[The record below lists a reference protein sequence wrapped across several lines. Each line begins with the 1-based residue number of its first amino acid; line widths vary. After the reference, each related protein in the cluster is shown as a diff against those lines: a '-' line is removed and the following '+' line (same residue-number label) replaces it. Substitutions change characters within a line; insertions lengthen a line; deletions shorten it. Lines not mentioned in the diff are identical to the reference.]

1 MKPKIQNPKSKIET
15 DPQSERLR
23 ILILE
28 DVATDAELVKRELRN
43 AGIVFTSRRVDKRDD
58 FLKQLEGFSPDI
70 ILSDYTMPQFN
81 GMEALAL
88 TRELNPTLPFV
99 MVTGS
104 INEETAVECMKAG
117 ADDYVLKERL
127 KRIGSAVEGA
137 LEKKRM
143 IGEKERAEDRL
154 QEEKEFMEK
163 SLNAQTDTFIV
174 FEPATGK
181 AVRWNKAFSEISG
194 YSDEEIA
201 SMKVPDSYYSK
212 EDLNNAAAATE
223 KAFREGNAR
232 LEMSLITKDGRKIL
246 TEYSASTLEDKE
258 GNPRYLI
265 VIGRDITEQKQLE
278 AQLIQSQKMEA
289 IGQLAGGVAHD
300 FNNLLT
306 SIIGNAT
313 LVSMKLEKDSPLQEY
328 PEEIMRA
335 GNSAASLTRQLLA
348 FSRRQIFQP
357 EVLNLNAVIPNIEK
371 MLRRLIGEDIELK
384 TILQPE
390 LGSVETDPGQ
400 IEQIIVNLAVNARD
414 AMPTGGKLTIETVN
428 VQMDEAYALEHIAA
442 KPGSYVMMAIS
453 DTGTG
458 MDEEIRSRVFEPFFT
473 TKEEGQGTG
482 LGLSTVYGI
491 VKQSDGYIWVYSEP
505 GKGTTFKIYLPR
517 VDKKSKDTKK
527 IKTSIKSL
535 SGTETVL
542 VVEDNRMVRELAI
555 KILQKYGYKVLGAK
569 DGEEAI
575 EIGKQH
581 ESPIDLMLT
590 DVVMP
595 GMSGRRLAVEFESLR
610 PKIKVLYMS
619 GYADNTVVH
628 HGILDRGMVFIQK
641 PFTHEALVSKVRDL
655 LDGKKTS

>member
-1 MKPKIQNPKSKIET
+1 MP
-15 DPQSERLR
+15 SEALR

-28 DVATDAELVKRELRN
+28 DVPTDAELVKRELRN
-43 AGIVFTSRRVDKRDD
+43 AGIVFTSRLVDKRDD
-58 FLKQLEGFSPDI
+58 FLKQLEDFSPDI
-70 ILSDYTMPQFN
+70 ILSDYSMPQFN
-81 GMEALAL
+81 GMEALSL
-88 TRELNPTLPFV
+88 SRELDPTLPFV

-104 INEETAVECMKAG
+104 INEETAVNCMKAG
-117 ADDYVLKERL
+117 ATDYVLKERL

-137 LEKKRM
+137 LEKTRM
-143 IGEKERAEDRL
+143 RGEKERAEDQL

-163 SLNAQTDTFIV
+163 SLDAQTDTFFV
-174 FEPATGK
+174 FERATGK
-181 AVRWNKAFSEISG
+181 AVRWNKAFREISG
-194 YSDEEIA
+194 YSDEEIS
-201 SMKVPDSYYSK
+201 SMKVPESYYSK
-212 EDLNNAAAATE
+212 EDLKNAAAAYE
-223 KAFREGNAR
+223 KVLRGGKATV
-232 LEMSLITKDGRKIL
+232 EMSLITKDGRKIP
-246 TEYSASTLEDKE
+246 TEYSASTLKDKE

-265 VIGRDITEQKQLE
+265 VVGRDVTERKQLE
-278 AQLIQSQKMEA
+278 AQLFQSQKMEA

-328 PEEIMRA
+328 PEEIMKA
-335 GNSAASLTRQLLA
+335 GESAASLTRQLLA
-348 FSRRQIFQP
+348 FSRKQIFQP

-371 MLRRLIGEDIELK
+371 MLRRLIGEDVELK

-390 LGSVETDPGQ
+390 LGNVETDPGQ

-428 VQMDEAYALEHIAA
+428 VQMDEKYVREHITA
-442 KPGSYVMMAIS
+442 KPGFYVMMAIS

-458 MDEEIRSRVFEPFFT
+458 MDEEIRSKIFEPFFT

-505 GKGTTFKIYLPR
+505 GKGTSFKIYLPR
-517 VDKKSKDTKK
+517 VDKESQDIKK
-527 IKTSIKSL
+527 IKTSDKSL

-542 VVEDNRMVRELAI
+542 VVEDDRMVRELAI
-555 KILQKYGYKVLGAK
+555 KILQKYGYKVLEAE
-569 DGEEAI
+569 DGKEAI

-581 ESPIDLMLT
+581 EGPIDLMLT

-595 GMSGRRLAVEFESLR
+595 GMSGRILAAEFESLR
-610 PKIKVLYMS
+610 PKIKVVYMS
-619 GYADNTVVH
+619 GYTDNIVVH
-628 HGILDRGMVFIQK
+628 HGILDRGMSFIQK
-641 PFTHEALVSKVRDL
+641 PFTHEALAIKVREL
-655 LDGKKTS
+655 LDGKKKS

>member
-232 LEMSLITKDGRKIL
+232 L
-246 TEYSASTLEDKE
+246 
-258 GNPRYLI
+258 
-265 VIGRDITEQKQLE
+265 
-278 AQLIQSQKMEA
+278 
-289 IGQLAGGVAHD
+289 
-300 FNNLLT
+300 
-306 SIIGNAT
+306 
-313 LVSMKLEKDSPLQEY
+313 
-328 PEEIMRA
+328 
-335 GNSAASLTRQLLA
+335 
-348 FSRRQIFQP
+348 
-357 EVLNLNAVIPNIEK
+357 
-371 MLRRLIGEDIELK
+371 
-384 TILQPE
+384 
-390 LGSVETDPGQ
+390 
-400 IEQIIVNLAVNARD
+400 
-414 AMPTGGKLTIETVN
+414 
-428 VQMDEAYALEHIAA
+428 
-442 KPGSYVMMAIS
+442 
-453 DTGTG
+453 
-458 MDEEIRSRVFEPFFT
+458 
-473 TKEEGQGTG
+473 
-482 LGLSTVYGI
+482 
-491 VKQSDGYIWVYSEP
+491 
-505 GKGTTFKIYLPR
+505 
-517 VDKKSKDTKK
+517 
-527 IKTSIKSL
+527 
-535 SGTETVL
+535 
-542 VVEDNRMVRELAI
+542 
-555 KILQKYGYKVLGAK
+555 
-569 DGEEAI
+569 
-575 EIGKQH
+575 
-581 ESPIDLMLT
+581 
-590 DVVMP
+590 
-595 GMSGRRLAVEFESLR
+595 
-610 PKIKVLYMS
+610 
-619 GYADNTVVH
+619 
-628 HGILDRGMVFIQK
+628 
-641 PFTHEALVSKVRDL
+641 
-655 LDGKKTS
+655 

>member
-1 MKPKIQNPKSKIET
+1 MDQAKMREKTSKA
-15 DPQSERLR
+15 LR

-28 DVATDAELVKRELRN
+28 DVPADAEMMERELKN
-43 AGIVFTSRRVDKRDD
+43 SGIAFISNCVYQKDD

-70 ILSDYTMPQFN
+70 ILSDYSMPRFS
-81 GMEALAL
+81 GMEAL
-88 TRELNPTLPFV
+88 ELVKERYPFIPFII
-99 MVTGS
+99 VTGS
-104 INEETAVECMKAG
+104 INEATAVECMKAG

-143 IGEKERAEDRL
+143 REEKERAENQL

-163 SLNAQTDTFIV
+163 SLNTQIDTFFV

-181 AVRWNKAFSEISG
+181 AIRWNKAFSKISG

-201 SMKVPDSYYSK
+201 SMKVPESYYSK
-212 EDLNNAAAATE
+212 EDLKNAAAAIE
-223 KAFREGNAR
+223 KAFREGNVR

-258 GNPRYLI
+258 GIPRYLI
-265 VIGRDITEQKQLE
+265 VVGRDITEQKQLE

-313 LVSMKLEKDSPLQEY
+313 LISMKLEKDSPLQEY
-328 PEEIMRA
+328 PEEIMKA

-348 FSRRQIFQP
+348 FSRKQIFQP

-390 LGSVETDPGQ
+390 LGNVEADPGQ
-400 IEQIIVNLAVNARD
+400 IEQIVVNLAVNARD
-414 AMPTGGKLTIETVN
+414 AMPTGGQLTIETVN
-428 VQMDEAYALEHIAA
+428 VQMDEAYAREHITA
-442 KPGSYVMMAIS
+442 KLGPYVMMAIS

-458 MDEEIRSRVFEPFFT
+458 MDEEIRSRIFEPFFS

-517 VDKKSKDTKK
+517 VDKKSRDIKK
-527 IKTSIKSL
+527 IKTFVKSL

-542 VVEDNRMVRELAI
+542 VVEDNSMVRELVI
-555 KILQKYGYKVLGAK
+555 KILQKYGYKVLEAK

-581 ESPIDLMLT
+581 EGPIDLMLT

-595 GMSGRRLAVEFESLR
+595 GMSGRILAMEFESLR

-619 GYADNTVVH
+619 GYTDNIVVH

-641 PFTHEALVSKVRDL
+641 PFTHDALAGKVREL
-655 LDGKKTS
+655 LDEK